1 MNLSISARHM
11 ELTSGLRNHA
21 EERCEKLTRLLD
33 DQSRLHV
40 TLSVERN
47 LQIADIIAKGPRTLF
62 QAQERSDD
70 MYTAI
75 DRATTKLE
83 RQLRRDH
90 DKRTEAKARAQ
101 KITAPDNLAAEPTVS
116 EALLE
121 SLGRVEETRE
131 INVEELPEYEA
142 IRLMEDHDEPLWVF
156 RDVADGCLRILT
168 RSKGEKLRRFDLIEN
183 R

>member
-11 ELTSGLRNHA
+11 ELTDGLRGHA

-62 QAQERSDD
+62 QAQERADD
-70 MYTAI
+70 MYAAI
-75 DRATTKLE
+75 DRATIKLE

-90 DKRTEAKARAQ
+90 DKRTNTKARVQ
-101 KITAPDNLAAEPTVS
+101 RLTTQDNIAPVPTVS

-121 SLGRVEETRE
+121 SLGRVDETRD
-131 INVEELPEYEA
+131 INLETLPEYEA
-142 IRLMEDHDEPLWVF
+142 IRLMEDHDEPLWAY
-156 RDVADGCLRILT
+156 RDVVDGRLHILT
-168 RSKGEKLRRFDLIEN
+168 RSNGEKLRRYDLIEN
-183 R
+183 Q

>member
-1 MNLSISARHM
+1 MNLPISARHM
-11 ELTSGLRNHA
+11 ELTDGLRGHA

-70 MYTAI
+70 MYAAI

-83 RQLRRDH
+83 RQLRRHH
-90 DKRTEAKARAQ
+90 DRCTDAKAH
-101 KITAPDNLAAEPTVS
+101 APRLTTPKNLAPEPTVS

-121 SLGRVEETRE
+121 TLGRVEETRE
-131 INVEELPEYEA
+131 INVEALPEYEA
-142 IRLMEDHDEPLWVF
+142 IRLMEDHDEPLWVY
-156 RDVADGCLRILT
+156 RDVTDGRLRILT

-183 R
+183 H